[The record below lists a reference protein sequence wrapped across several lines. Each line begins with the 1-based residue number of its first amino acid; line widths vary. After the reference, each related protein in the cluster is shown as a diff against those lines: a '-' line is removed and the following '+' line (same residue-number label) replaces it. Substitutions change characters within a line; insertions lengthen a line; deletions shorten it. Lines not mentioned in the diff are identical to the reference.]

1 MSIIVDTM
9 SALLRTALTNLGF
22 SEKTAAVYLALLD
35 LGQASASEIAQR
47 ARLKRTT
54 AYNILPE
61 LISQGLVRSVLN
73 RGRREYFIEDTAEV
87 GRLFEEKLAFAHTI
101 LPELSKAHRASQHR
115 TRLIPYDGE
124 QGVRD
129 FFNDSLRLSK
139 RGDVI
144 REIIGPHAFY
154 ETLPNDV
161 AQSFVPERVK
171 RGIHI
176 RIIASPSD
184 ASAALA
190 RKATAELRQIR
201 FAEKGTPGFH
211 AATLLY
217 GNRVAYISLE
227 QGFVGVCI
235 ENETIASQQRDIFDT
250 LWERLPRK

>member
-1 MSIIVDTM
+1 M
-9 SALLRTALTNLGF
+9 TAKLKTAFANLGF
-22 SEKTAAVYLALLD
+22 SDKTAAVYLALLD

-61 LISQGLVRSVLN
+61 LIAQGLVRSTLN
-73 RGRREYFIEDTAEV
+73 QGRREYFIEDTAEV
-87 GRLFEEKLAFAHTI
+87 CRLFEEKLTLAHTL

-115 TRLIPYDGE
+115 TRLIPYEGE

-144 REIIGPHAFY
+144 REIIGPQQFY
-154 ETLPNDV
+154 ETLPKDI
-161 AQSFVPERVK
+161 AESFVPERIK

-184 ASAALA
+184 TSAALA
-190 RKATAELRQIR
+190 RRATAELRQIR
-201 FAEKGTPGFH
+201 FADKDTAGFH

-235 ENETIASQQRDIFDT
+235 ENETIARMQRDIFDT
-250 LWERLPRK
+250 LWDKLPRK